1 MKKKSIS
8 SKPFPEA
15 ISIQALTQV
24 GPSLE
29 RLRKLKGWTQEEL
42 ASKAGVRQATISDIE
57 KNRKVPTLK
66 TFFLILSTLEFDI
79 KLHGRSKSKNPYEG
93 LF

>member
-1 MKKKSIS
+1 MKKKPVP
-8 SKPFPEA
+8 SKIFPDA
-15 ISIQALTQV
+15 ISIQALNQL

-42 ASKAGVRQATISDIE
+42 ATKAGVRQATISDIE
-57 KNRKVPTLK
+57 KNRKVPTMR
-66 TFFLILSTLEFDI
+66 TFFHILSTLEFDM
-79 KLHGRSKSKNPYEG
+79 KLHARLKSKNPYEG